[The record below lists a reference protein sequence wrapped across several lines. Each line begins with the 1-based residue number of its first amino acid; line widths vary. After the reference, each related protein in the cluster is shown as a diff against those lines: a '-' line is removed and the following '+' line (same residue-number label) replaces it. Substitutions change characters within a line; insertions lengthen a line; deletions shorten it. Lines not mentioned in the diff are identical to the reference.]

1 VLVASRVRFAG
12 LRPPLTRLRAALVGV
27 GQQRECRAGR
37 TVRSEAMEVKVD
49 VLPEFVAFCDQ
60 EKTTA
65 EAVLRSFMR
74 DVLAVSEGKQE
85 ASDTPIGV
93 VQAYAWSYFVR
104 VSNPERYF

>member
-1 VLVASRVRFAG
+1 M
-12 LRPPLTRLRAALVGV
+12 
-27 GQQRECRAGR
+27 EM
-37 TVRSEAMEVKVD
+37 TVDM
-49 VLPEFVAFCDQ
+49 LPEFVAFCDQ

-74 DVLAVSEGKQE
+74 DVLVVYEGKQE

-104 VSNPERYF
+104 VTNPERYF

>member
-37 TVRSEAMEVKVD
+37 TARSEAMEMKVD
-49 VLPEFVAFCDQ
+49 MLPEFVAFCDQ
-60 EKTTA
+60 EKTTE

-74 DVLAVSEGKQE
+74 DVLAVYEGKQE
-85 ASDTPIGV
+85 PSDTPIGV

-104 VSNPERYF
+104 VTNPEQYI